1 MSASIDCVEFTRGHV
16 KMNAE
21 DRKDRIMQ
29 IDIPYVWLL
38 LVLNRMADPM
48 VDGGSVGA
56 EPW

>member
-1 MSASIDCVEFTRGHV
+1 
-16 KMNAE
+16 MNAE